1 MSQIIRVLE
10 PRCDIR
16 ADTEQNHIVLA
27 GSQRVTHTISAA
39 DSSQLLPSAPST
51 SNWSINPPSN
61 QTIMDRK
68 LMVRHYIEV
77 EADAPFET
85 STNDALRQFPASS
98 IIDVTTLVING
109 ESVSDQ
115 TADKLHAMLCFGNNC
130 HDRSK
135 SISTSASM
143 PDAYQDYA
151 DWNQYGSGKCPLKA
165 YGENSCEDGRGG
177 FPTFQVVSPTI
188 RRYVVT
194 EPIWVSPLFSGI
206 GHQVEG
212 MVNVNQLNLSLR
224 YKTDT
229 SLVWSHASTG
239 QPITSVTCKFYR
251 APELLVTYLS
261 PDSLQ
266 PIPDVQVLGYMKPQT
281 YIKNAG
287 TLVPGD
293 TTQLF
298 SDSIRLSQIPRL
310 VYLFVRHD
318 QASSGFA
325 TPDSFLAI
333 EAVSVNW
340 NNESG
345 LLASATKQDLFEIS
359 SRNGLNVSYPG
370 FSEYRGSVL
379 CLEMGKDIGL
389 PDSQA
394 PGVQGSFTLQVN
406 LTVKNTGS
414 SNFDGDFYLVTMN
427 EGTFSVAQNSARA
440 SIGNLSPEL
449 VLAATTAPYL
459 PDFHYRAVHGGSF
472 WSGLKNVLG
481 SVASGVAQVAPI
493 AAMVAPELAPVI
505 SQVSDVAGA
514 AGRLLGK
521 GMSGGRAHG
530 SGRLVGGGLRRR

>member
-1 MSQIIRVLE
+1 MSSIIRVLE

-27 GSQRVTHTISAA
+27 GSQRVTHTINAA
-39 DSSQLLPSAPST
+39 DSSQLLPSAPTT

-77 EADAPFET
+77 TADAAFET
-85 STNDALRQFPASS
+85 GTNDALRQFPASS
-98 IIDVTTLVING
+98 IVDVTTLQING

-115 TADKLHAMLCFGNNC
+115 TADKLHAMLCFGNTC

-151 DWNQYGSGKCPLKA
+151 DCNIYGSGKCPLKQ

-177 FPTFQVVSPTI
+177 FPTFQVVSPTV

-251 APELLVTYLS
+251 APELLVIYLS
-261 PDSLQ
+261 PQSLQ
-266 PIPDVQVLGYMKPQT
+266 PIPDVQVLPYMKPQT

-293 TTQLF
+293 TTTLF

-318 QASSGFA
+318 QPSSGFA
-325 TPDSFLAI
+325 TPDSFLSI

-379 CLEMGKDIGL
+379 CLEMGKDVGL

-406 LTVKNTGS
+406 LTVKNTGAL
-414 SNFDGDFYLVTMN
+414 NFNGDFYLVTMN

-440 SIGNLSPEL
+440 SIGNLSPEI
-449 VLAATTAPYL
+449 VLAATTAPHMS
-459 PDFHYRAVHGGSF
+459 DFSYRSVHGGSF

-481 SVASGVAQVAPI
+481 SVASGIGKVAPI
-493 AAMVAPELAPVI
+493 AAMLAPELAPVI

-514 AGRLLGK
+514 SQRLLGK
-521 GMSGGRAHG
+521 GRSVGG
-530 SGRLVGGGLRRR
+530 SRLVGGSLKRRGY

>member
-1 MSQIIRVLE
+1 MSSIIRVLE
-10 PRCDIR
+10 PRADIR
-16 ADTEQNHIVLA
+16 ADTEQSHIVLA
-27 GSQRVTHTISAA
+27 GSQRVTHTINAA
-39 DSSQLLPSAPST
+39 DSSQLLPSAPTT

-77 EADAPFET
+77 TADAPFET
-85 STNDALRQFPASS
+85 GTNDSLRQFPASS
-98 IIDVTTLVING
+98 IVDVTTLQING

-115 TADKLHAMLCFGNNC
+115 TADKLHAMLCFGNTC

-135 SISTSASM
+135 SVSTSASM
-143 PDAYQDYA
+143 PDAYQEYS
-151 DWNQYGSGKCPLKA
+151 DWNLYGSGKDPLKE

-177 FPTFQVVSPTI
+177 FPTFDVVSPTV

-194 EPIWVSPLFSGI
+194 EPVWVSPLFSGI

-229 SLVWSHASTG
+229 SLSWSHASTG
-239 QPITSVTCKFYR
+239 QAITSVSTKFYR
-251 APELLVTYLS
+251 APELLVTYLT

-266 PIPDVQVLGYMKPQT
+266 PIPDVQVLPYMKPQT

-287 TLVPGD
+287 TVVPGD

-333 EAVSVNW
+333 DGVSVNW

-370 FSEYRGSVL
+370 FSKYRGSVL

-394 PGVQGSFTLQVN
+394 PGVQGSYTLQVN
-406 LTVKNTGS
+406 LTVKNTGA
-414 SNFDGDFYLVTMN
+414 SNFSGDFYMVTMN

-440 SIGNLSPEL
+440 SIGNLSPEM
-449 VLAATTAPYL
+449 VLAATAAPHIS
-459 PDFHYRAVHGGSF
+459 DFHYRTVHGGSF

-481 SVASGVAQVAPI
+481 SVASGIQKVAPI
-493 AAMVAPELAPVI
+493 ASAIMPELAPII

-514 AGRLLGK
+514 SGRLLGK
-521 GMSGGRAHG
+521 GRAVGG
-530 SGRLVGGGLRRR
+530 SRLVGGGLKRR